1 MNSNDLDAITR
12 RRFIQALAAAGA
24 LASTRPLDAAEPSV
38 HDQAVA
44 LLKPGS
50 EVVLILLYPG
60 FTALDAIGPHYALSS
75 MAGSTVRFI
84 AATTDPVVSE
94 SGFAVTPHLSFD
106 QCPQKPDLFLIPGGM
121 AGTIAAMEDP
131 ALMAFVKKTAA
142 ASAMIGSI
150 CTGALIL
157 GAAGLLKGYK
167 ATSHWQT
174 MELLPIVGAIPV
186 KERVVID
193 RNLISCGGVTSG
205 IDLGLEL
212 VRRYRGDLYAKGVQL
227 LAEYEPKPPFP
238 KGGNP
243 ATADPKIVEL
253 LNHMHAEY
261 IGAWGE
267 KLKKIVGTSDTK

>member
-1 MNSNDLDAITR
+1 MNSNDLDTVTR
-12 RRFIQALAAAGA
+12 RRFIQALASAAA
-24 LASTRPLDAAEPSV
+24 LASASPLAAAEPSV
-38 HDQAVA
+38 HEQAVA

-50 EVVLILLYPG
+50 EVILILIYPG
-60 FTALDAIGPHYALSS
+60 FTALDAIGPHYALSG

-84 AATTDPVVSE
+84 AATNDPVVSE
-94 SGFAVTPHLSFD
+94 SGFAVTPHLSFA
-106 QCPQKPDLFLIPGGM
+106 QCPEKADLFLIPGGM
-121 AGTIAAMEDP
+121 AGTIAAMENP

-150 CTGALIL
+150 CTGSLIL

-174 MELLPIVGAIPV
+174 MDLLPIVGATPV
-186 KERVVID
+186 KERVVVD

-212 VRRYRGDLYAKGVQL
+212 VKRYRGDLYAKGVQL
-227 LAEYEPKPPFP
+227 LAEYDPKPPFP
-238 KGGNP
+238 NGGNP

-267 KLKKIVGTSDTK
+267 KLKKIVEASDTK